1 MKYRRKYMKHLLV
14 IHTGGTISMSQDQS
28 NKVVTNDINPI
39 SMHQDVINQYA
50 QIDELN
56 PFNVPSPHMT
66 IKHVKQLKDIILEA
80 VTNKYYDGFVITH
93 GTDTLEETA
102 FLLDLILGIEQ
113 PVVITGAMRSSNEIG
128 SDGLYNY
135 ISAIR
140 VASDEKARHKGVM
153 VVFNDEI
160 HTARNVTKTHT
171 SNTNTFQS
179 PNHGPLGVLTKDR
192 VQFHHMPYRQQAL
205 ENVNEKLNVPL
216 VKAYMGMPGDIFSFY
231 SREGIDGMVIE
242 ALGQGNIPPSA
253 LEGIQQLVSLNIPIL
268 VKAYMGMPGDIFSFY
283 SREGIDGMVIE
294 ALGQG
299 NIPPSALEGIQQL
312 VSLNIPIVLVSR
324 SFNGIVSPTYAY
336 DGGGYQLAQQGFI
349 FSNGL
354 NGPKARLKLLVAL
367 SNNLDKA
374 EIKSYFEL

>member
-1 MKYRRKYMKHLLV
+1 MKHLLV

-39 SMHQDVINQYA
+39 SLHQDVINQYA

-66 IKHVKQLKDIILEA
+66 IQHVKQLKDIILEA

-242 ALGQGNIPPSA
+242 ALGQGN
-253 LEGIQQLVSLNIPIL
+253 
-268 VKAYMGMPGDIFSFY
+268 M
-283 SREGIDGMVIE
+283 
-294 ALGQG
+294 
-299 NIPPSALEGIQQL
+299 PPSALEGIQQL

-367 SNNLDKA
+367 NNNLDKA

>member
-1 MKYRRKYMKHLLV
+1 MKHLLV
-14 IHTGGTISMSQDQS
+14 IHTGGTINMSQDQS

-39 SMHQDVINQYA
+39 SLHQDVINQYA

-66 IKHVKQLKDIILEA
+66 IQHVKQLKDIILEA

-216 VKAYMGMPGDIFSFY
+216 VKAYMG
-231 SREGIDGMVIE
+231 
-242 ALGQGNIPPSA
+242 L
-253 LEGIQQLVSLNIPIL
+253 
-268 VKAYMGMPGDIFSFY
+268 PGDIFSFY

>member
-1 MKYRRKYMKHLLV
+1 MKHLLV

-66 IKHVKQLKDIILEA
+66 IQHVKQLKDIILEA

-113 PVVITGAMRSSNEIG
+113 PVVITGAMRSSNEIC

-205 ENVNEKLNVPL
+205 ENVNDKLNVP
-216 VKAYMGMPGDIFSFY
+216 
-231 SREGIDGMVIE
+231 
-242 ALGQGNIPPSA
+242 
-253 LEGIQQLVSLNIPIL
+253 L

>member
-1 MKYRRKYMKHLLV
+1 MKHLLV

-66 IKHVKQLKDIILEA
+66 IQHVKQLKDIILEA

-242 ALGQGNIPPSA
+242 ALGQ
-253 LEGIQQLVSLNIPIL
+253 
-268 VKAYMGMPGDIFSFY
+268 D
-283 SREGIDGMVIE
+283 
-294 ALGQG
+294 

>member
-1 MKYRRKYMKHLLV
+1 MKHLLV

-39 SMHQDVINQYA
+39 SLHQDVINQYA

-66 IKHVKQLKDIILEA
+66 IQHVKQLKDIILEA

-192 VQFHHMPYRQQAL
+192 VQFHHMPYRQQAF

-242 ALGQGNIPPSA
+242 ALGQGN
-253 LEGIQQLVSLNIPIL
+253 
-268 VKAYMGMPGDIFSFY
+268 M
-283 SREGIDGMVIE
+283 
-294 ALGQG
+294 
-299 NIPPSALEGIQQL
+299 PPSALEGIQQL

>member
-1 MKYRRKYMKHLLV
+1 MKHLLV

-66 IKHVKQLKDIILEA
+66 IQHVKQLKDIILEA

-205 ENVNEKLNVPL
+205 ENVNDKLNVPL
-216 VKAYMGMPGDIFSFY
+216 VKAYNVNDK
-231 SREGIDGMVIE
+231 
-242 ALGQGNIPPSA
+242 
-253 LEGIQQLVSLNIPIL
+253 LNVPL

>member
-1 MKYRRKYMKHLLV
+1 MKHLLV

-66 IKHVKQLKDIILEA
+66 IQHVKQLKDIILEA

-93 GTDTLEETA
+93 GTVTLEETA

-205 ENVNEKLNVPL
+205 ENVNDKLNVP
-216 VKAYMGMPGDIFSFY
+216 
-231 SREGIDGMVIE
+231 
-242 ALGQGNIPPSA
+242 
-253 LEGIQQLVSLNIPIL
+253 L

>member
-1 MKYRRKYMKHLLV
+1 MKHLLV

-39 SMHQDVINQYA
+39 SLHQDAINQYA

-66 IKHVKQLKDIILEA
+66 IQHVKQLKDIILEA

-242 ALGQGNIPPSA
+242 ALGQGN
-253 LEGIQQLVSLNIPIL
+253 
-268 VKAYMGMPGDIFSFY
+268 M
-283 SREGIDGMVIE
+283 
-294 ALGQG
+294 
-299 NIPPSALEGIQQL
+299 PPSALEGIQQL

>member
-1 MKYRRKYMKHLLV
+1 MKHLLV

-39 SMHQDVINQYA
+39 SLHQDVINQYA

-66 IKHVKQLKDIILEA
+66 IQHVKQLKDIILEA

-205 ENVNEKLNVPL
+205 ENVNDKLNVPL

-242 ALGQGNIPPSA
+242 ALGQGN
-253 LEGIQQLVSLNIPIL
+253 
-268 VKAYMGMPGDIFSFY
+268 M
-283 SREGIDGMVIE
+283 
-294 ALGQG
+294 
-299 NIPPSALEGIQQL
+299 PPSALEGIQQL

>member
-1 MKYRRKYMKHLLV
+1 MKHLLV

-66 IKHVKQLKDIILEA
+66 IQHVKQLKDIILEA

-205 ENVNEKLNVPL
+205 ENVNDKLNVPL
-216 VKAYMGMPGDIFSFY
+216 V
-231 SREGIDGMVIE
+231 R
-242 ALGQGNIPPSA
+242 
-253 LEGIQQLVSLNIPIL
+253 
-268 VKAYMGMPGDIFSFY
+268 AYMGMPGDIFSFY

>member
-1 MKYRRKYMKHLLV
+1 MKHLLV

-56 PFNVPSPHMT
+56 LFNVPSPHMT
-66 IKHVKQLKDIILEA
+66 IQHVKQLKDIILEA

-205 ENVNEKLNVPL
+205 ENVNDKLNVP
-216 VKAYMGMPGDIFSFY
+216 
-231 SREGIDGMVIE
+231 
-242 ALGQGNIPPSA
+242 
-253 LEGIQQLVSLNIPIL
+253 L

>member
-1 MKYRRKYMKHLLV
+1 MKHLLV

-28 NKVVTNDINPI
+28 NKVVTNDTNPI

-66 IKHVKQLKDIILEA
+66 IQHVKQLKDIILEA

-171 SNTNTFQS
+171 SNTNTFKS

-205 ENVNEKLNVPL
+205 ENVNDKLNVP
-216 VKAYMGMPGDIFSFY
+216 
-231 SREGIDGMVIE
+231 
-242 ALGQGNIPPSA
+242 
-253 LEGIQQLVSLNIPIL
+253 L

>member
-1 MKYRRKYMKHLLV
+1 MKHLLV

-39 SMHQDVINQYA
+39 SLHQDVINQYA

-66 IKHVKQLKDIILEA
+66 IQHVKQLKDIILEA

-113 PVVITGAMRSSNEIG
+113 PVVITDAMRSSNEIG

-216 VKAYMGMPGDIFSFY
+216 VKAYMG
-231 SREGIDGMVIE
+231 
-242 ALGQGNIPPSA
+242 L
-253 LEGIQQLVSLNIPIL
+253 
-268 VKAYMGMPGDIFSFY
+268 PGDIFSFY

>member
-1 MKYRRKYMKHLLV
+1 MKHLLV

-66 IKHVKQLKDIILEA
+66 IQHVKQLKDIILEA

-205 ENVNEKLNVPL
+205 ENVNDKLNV
-216 VKAYMGMPGDIFSFY
+216 A
-231 SREGIDGMVIE
+231 
-242 ALGQGNIPPSA
+242 
-253 LEGIQQLVSLNIPIL
+253 L

>member
-1 MKYRRKYMKHLLV
+1 MKHLLV

-28 NKVVTNDINPI
+28 NKVVTNDINPF

-66 IKHVKQLKDIILEA
+66 IQHVKQLKDIILEA

-205 ENVNEKLNVPL
+205 ENVNDKLNVP
-216 VKAYMGMPGDIFSFY
+216 
-231 SREGIDGMVIE
+231 
-242 ALGQGNIPPSA
+242 
-253 LEGIQQLVSLNIPIL
+253 L

>member
-1 MKYRRKYMKHLLV
+1 MKHLLV

-39 SMHQDVINQYA
+39 SLHQDVINQYA

-66 IKHVKQLKDIILEA
+66 IQHVKQLKDIILEA

-216 VKAYMGMPGDIFSFY
+216 VKAYMG
-231 SREGIDGMVIE
+231 
-242 ALGQGNIPPSA
+242 L
-253 LEGIQQLVSLNIPIL
+253 
-268 VKAYMGMPGDIFSFY
+268 PGDIFSFY

-349 FSNGL
+349 FSNCL

>member
-1 MKYRRKYMKHLLV
+1 MKHLLV

-50 QIDELN
+50 QIDELKS
-56 PFNVPSPHMT
+56 FNVPSPHMT
-66 IKHVKQLKDIILEA
+66 IQHVKQLKDIILEA

-205 ENVNEKLNVPL
+205 ENVNDKLNVP
-216 VKAYMGMPGDIFSFY
+216 
-231 SREGIDGMVIE
+231 
-242 ALGQGNIPPSA
+242 
-253 LEGIQQLVSLNIPIL
+253 L

>member
-1 MKYRRKYMKHLLV
+1 MKHLLV

-39 SMHQDVINQYA
+39 SLHQDVINQYA

-66 IKHVKQLKDIILEA
+66 IQHVKQLKDIILEA

-205 ENVNEKLNVPL
+205 ENVNDKLNVP
-216 VKAYMGMPGDIFSFY
+216 
-231 SREGIDGMVIE
+231 
-242 ALGQGNIPPSA
+242 
-253 LEGIQQLVSLNIPIL
+253 L

>member
-1 MKYRRKYMKHLLV
+1 MKHLLV

-66 IKHVKQLKDIILEA
+66 IQHVKQLKDIILEA

-205 ENVNEKLNVPL
+205 ENVNDKLNVP
-216 VKAYMGMPGDIFSFY
+216 
-231 SREGIDGMVIE
+231 
-242 ALGQGNIPPSA
+242 
-253 LEGIQQLVSLNIPIL
+253 L

-349 FSNGL
+349 FSNRL

>member
-1 MKYRRKYMKHLLV
+1 MKHLLV

-66 IKHVKQLKDIILEA
+66 IQHVKQLKDIILEA

-205 ENVNEKLNVPL
+205 ENVNDKLNVPL
-216 VKAYMGMPGDIFSFY
+216 I
-231 SREGIDGMVIE
+231 
-242 ALGQGNIPPSA
+242 
-253 LEGIQQLVSLNIPIL
+253 
-268 VKAYMGMPGDIFSFY
+268 KAYMGMPGDIFSFY

>member
-1 MKYRRKYMKHLLV
+1 MKHLLV

-66 IKHVKQLKDIILEA
+66 IQHVKQLKDIILEA

-160 HTARNVTKTHT
+160 HTARNVTKKHT

-205 ENVNEKLNVPL
+205 ENVNDKLNVP
-216 VKAYMGMPGDIFSFY
+216 
-231 SREGIDGMVIE
+231 
-242 ALGQGNIPPSA
+242 
-253 LEGIQQLVSLNIPIL
+253 L

>member
-1 MKYRRKYMKHLLV
+1 MKHLLV

-28 NKVVTNDINPI
+28 NKVVTNNINPI
-39 SMHQDVINQYA
+39 SLHQDVINQYA

-66 IKHVKQLKDIILEA
+66 IQHVKQLKDIILEA

-216 VKAYMGMPGDIFSFY
+216 VKAYMG
-231 SREGIDGMVIE
+231 
-242 ALGQGNIPPSA
+242 L
-253 LEGIQQLVSLNIPIL
+253 
-268 VKAYMGMPGDIFSFY
+268 PGDIFSFY

>member
-1 MKYRRKYMKHLLV
+1 MKHLLV

-39 SMHQDVINQYA
+39 SLHQDVINQYA

-66 IKHVKQLKDIILEA
+66 IQHVKQLKDIILEA

-242 ALGQGNIPPSA
+242 ALGQGN
-253 LEGIQQLVSLNIPIL
+253 
-268 VKAYMGMPGDIFSFY
+268 M
-283 SREGIDGMVIE
+283 
-294 ALGQG
+294 
-299 NIPPSALEGIQQL
+299 PPSALEGIQQL

-336 DGGGYQLAQQGFI
+336 NGGGYQLAQQGFI

>member
-1 MKYRRKYMKHLLV
+1 MKHLLV

-39 SMHQDVINQYA
+39 SLHQDVINQYA

-66 IKHVKQLKDIILEA
+66 IQHVKQLKDIILEA

-231 SREGIDGMVIE
+231 NREGIDGMVIE
-242 ALGQGNIPPSA
+242 ALGQGN
-253 LEGIQQLVSLNIPIL
+253 
-268 VKAYMGMPGDIFSFY
+268 M
-283 SREGIDGMVIE
+283 
-294 ALGQG
+294 
-299 NIPPSALEGIQQL
+299 PPSALEGIQQL

>member
-1 MKYRRKYMKHLLV
+1 MKHLLV

-39 SMHQDVINQYA
+39 SLHQDVINQYA

-66 IKHVKQLKDIILEA
+66 IQHVKQLKDIILEA

-113 PVVITGAMRSSNEIG
+113 PVVITGEMRSSNEIG

-242 ALGQGNIPPSA
+242 ALGQGN
-253 LEGIQQLVSLNIPIL
+253 
-268 VKAYMGMPGDIFSFY
+268 M
-283 SREGIDGMVIE
+283 
-294 ALGQG
+294 
-299 NIPPSALEGIQQL
+299 PPSALEGIQQL

>member
-1 MKYRRKYMKHLLV
+1 MKHLLV

-66 IKHVKQLKDIILEA
+66 IQHVKQLKDIILEA

-253 LEGIQQLVSLNIPIL
+253 LEGIQQLV
-268 VKAYMGMPGDIFSFY
+268 Y
-283 SREGIDGMVIE
+283 
-294 ALGQG
+294 
-299 NIPPSALEGIQQL
+299 
-312 VSLNIPIVLVSR
+312 LNIPIVLVSR

-374 EIKSYFEL
+374 EIKIGRAHV

>member
-1 MKYRRKYMKHLLV
+1 MKHLLV

-28 NKVVTNDINPI
+28 NKVVTNDTNPI

-66 IKHVKQLKDIILEA
+66 IQHVKQLKDIILEA

-140 VASDEKARHKGVM
+140 VDSDEKARHKGVM

-205 ENVNEKLNVPL
+205 ENVNDKLNVP
-216 VKAYMGMPGDIFSFY
+216 
-231 SREGIDGMVIE
+231 
-242 ALGQGNIPPSA
+242 
-253 LEGIQQLVSLNIPIL
+253 L

>member
-1 MKYRRKYMKHLLV
+1 MKHLLV
-14 IHTGGTISMSQDQS
+14 IHTGGTISMSQVQS

-66 IKHVKQLKDIILEA
+66 IQHVKQLKDIILEA
-80 VTNKYYDGFVITH
+80 VSNKYYDGFVITH

-253 LEGIQQLVSLNIPIL
+253 LEGIQQLVSLNIPI
-268 VKAYMGMPGDIFSFY
+268 
-283 SREGIDGMVIE
+283 
-294 ALGQG
+294 
-299 NIPPSALEGIQQL
+299 
-312 VSLNIPIVLVSR
+312 VLVSR

>member
-1 MKYRRKYMKHLLV
+1 MKHLLV

-66 IKHVKQLKDIILEA
+66 IQHVKQLKDIILEA
-80 VTNKYYDGFVITH
+80 VSNKYYDGFVITH
-93 GTDTLEETA
+93 GIDTLEETA

-253 LEGIQQLVSLNIPIL
+253 LEGIQQLVSLNIPI
-268 VKAYMGMPGDIFSFY
+268 
-283 SREGIDGMVIE
+283 
-294 ALGQG
+294 
-299 NIPPSALEGIQQL
+299 
-312 VSLNIPIVLVSR
+312 VLVSR

>member
-1 MKYRRKYMKHLLV
+1 MKHLLV

-39 SMHQDVINQYA
+39 SLHQDVINQHA

-66 IKHVKQLKDIILEA
+66 IQHVKQLKDIILEA

-216 VKAYMGMPGDIFSFY
+216 VKAYMG
-231 SREGIDGMVIE
+231 
-242 ALGQGNIPPSA
+242 L
-253 LEGIQQLVSLNIPIL
+253 
-268 VKAYMGMPGDIFSFY
+268 PGDIFSFY

>member
-1 MKYRRKYMKHLLV
+1 MKHLLV
-14 IHTGGTISMSQDQS
+14 IHTGGIISMSQDQS

-39 SMHQDVINQYA
+39 SLHQDVINQYA

-66 IKHVKQLKDIILEA
+66 IQHVKQLKDIILEA

-253 LEGIQQLVSLNIPIL
+253 LEGIQQLVSLNIPI
-268 VKAYMGMPGDIFSFY
+268 
-283 SREGIDGMVIE
+283 
-294 ALGQG
+294 
-299 NIPPSALEGIQQL
+299 
-312 VSLNIPIVLVSR
+312 VLVSR